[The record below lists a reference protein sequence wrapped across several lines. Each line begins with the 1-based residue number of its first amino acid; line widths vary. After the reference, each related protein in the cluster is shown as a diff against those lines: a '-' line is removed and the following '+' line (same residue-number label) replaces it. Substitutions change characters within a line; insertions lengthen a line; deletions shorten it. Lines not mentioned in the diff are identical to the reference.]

1 MSQQQVFQRR
11 APSILSDYRYP
22 SPMSREPVDGAK
34 YPARWTWEQGLD
46 GKIYFKVNDGVFG
59 KDDRNAKMKEVEMSV
74 YDRGALFELMKDAC
88 DNANFTKTQYHV
100 KKVTFGAGGR
110 LNEHASTLG
119 IFTVMRSQEGRIS
132 VGYTKGTYKVMF
144 DFKSPF
150 ESMIMVAKDGE
161 PREDAGLM
169 SRVFCKSFINFC
181 GPYLDKLEVEG
192 YKPRIKNES
201 NNNSGGNSGWNG
213 NGGNNWNGNGGGNN
227 SSQRKPDPTS
237 FDDDLDF

>member
-1 MSQQQVFQRR
+1 MSELQFKRR